1 MIYLDHHAATP
12 LSAPVLAAMEAV
24 HREAWGNPSSVHA
37 AGRAARARLEAARRV
52 VARAVGAQPADLV
65 FTAGGTEACN
75 LGILG
80 LIGARAGGAH
90 LVTSALEHPAVLGT
104 LDALAQRGARV
115 ERLPLVGAL
124 PPSPDALQAA
134 LCDDTALVALQ
145 WVNHETGC
153 IAPVQDYARICRA
166 RGVPLVVDA
175 SQVLGK
181 LPCDVAELGASVVV
195 FASSKLGGPAGAAA
209 LWIDRTRSFTQVSFG
224 GAQERGR
231 RAGTPD
237 VATLAGFAAA
247 VEQAPGRLAQMVRL
261 ASLRDRL
268 EAALVALGASVNAA
282 PASDPASRA
291 EQPSASIPGG
301 SRVATVSNVS
311 VPGWRGEVLVAA
323 LDLEGL
329 CASAGAAC
337 SSGLGAPS
345 PVLLGLYPEA
355 PWRAES
361 ALRLSLGPETSEVE
375 VEQAIAILRQ
385 VLGRGA

>member
-1 MIYLDHHAATP
+1 
-12 LSAPVLAAMEAV
+12 
-24 HREAWGNPSSVHA
+24 
-37 AGRAARARLEAARRV
+37 V

-80 LIGARAGGAH
+80 LIGAHAGGAH
-90 LVTSALEHPAVLGT
+90 LLTSALEHPAVSGT
-104 LDALAQRGARV
+104 LDALVLRGAQV
-115 ERLPLVGAL
+115 ERLPLLGAL
-124 PPSPDALQAA
+124 PPAPDALLAA
-134 LCDDTALVALQ
+134 LRDDTALVALQ

-153 IAPVQDYARICRA
+153 IAPVHEYARICRA

-181 LPCDVAELGASVVV
+181 LPCDVAALGAAAVV

-209 LWIDRTRSFTQVSFG
+209 LWIDRTRAFAQVSFG

-237 VATLAGFAAA
+237 VATLVGFAAA
-247 VEQAPGRLAQMVRL
+247 VGEAPLRLDEMARLAG
-261 ASLRDRL
+261 LRDRL
-268 EAALVALGASVNAA
+268 EAALVELGAIVNAA
-282 PASDPASRA
+282 PP
-291 EQPSASIPGG
+291 PSG

-345 PVLLGLYPEA
+345 PVLLALYPEA

-361 ALRLSLGPETSEVE
+361 ALRLSLGPETGEAEVE
-375 VEQAIAILRQ
+375 GAISILRR